1 MIRIKKVKKVKER
14 EKIMMIKNIKLKK
27 LCLKELLN
35 LLNITPNLSTCL
47 LLTEINSL
55 NSIKVLLHQSQNKKE
70 IFMLQKMKKEIT
82 KLMKQY

>member
-1 MIRIKKVKKVKER
+1 MAKR

-70 IFMLQKMKKEIT
+70 VFMLQKMKKEIT
-82 KLMKQY
+82 KLMK

>member
-1 MIRIKKVKKVKER
+1 MIKKVIKKMMAKR

-70 IFMLQKMKKEIT
+70 VFMLQKMKKEIT
-82 KLMKQY
+82 KLMK

>member
-70 IFMLQKMKKEIT
+70 VFMLQKMKKEIT
-82 KLMKQY
+82 KLMK

>member
-1 MIRIKKVKKVKER
+1 MMAKR

-70 IFMLQKMKKEIT
+70 VFMLQKMKKEIT
-82 KLMKQY
+82 KLMK